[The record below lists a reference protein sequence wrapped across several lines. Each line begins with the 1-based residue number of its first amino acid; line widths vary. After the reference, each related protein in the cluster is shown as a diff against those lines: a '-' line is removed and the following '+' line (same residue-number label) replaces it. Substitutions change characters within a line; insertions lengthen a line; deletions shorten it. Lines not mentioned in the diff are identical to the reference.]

1 MTGRKRGF
9 DREKINLN
17 LHQRSKDV
25 LTEDFT
31 AITGFTERC
40 LVLLIIALSL
50 RISDIF
56 LTKI

>member
-31 AITGFTERC
+31 AITGFTEIC
-40 LVLLIIALSL
+40 LVLLIIALIL
-50 RISDIF
+50 FRIFS
-56 LTKI
+56 